1 MKTRSRWAAATAIAA
16 TILGGLLLFM
26 FQNST
31 AKKSQSES
39 MAPSEAWTSR
49 SVRPLDSVESE
60 PRSHNVAE
68 TRPFVDLSAAE
79 RRAFMRSIL
88 QFEHRVI
95 FQTMLAAG
103 RVEHDPMKEGA
114 IATTLAQS
122 IRERKPTA
130 GFFAQIREFA
140 INPANPRLE
149 RIEVIAVL
157 SNAATRESLELL
169 VDLSTSIAD
178 PDIRRVASES
188 VGRVGALRG
197 DGNALSSS
205 LERVWRE
212 SSDNAMLVSVASS
225 LAKIGAPS
233 GIELLLASALK
244 SDGRDNRLTAAQSAL
259 QEVYLPNAVP
269 ALASRLA
276 NQPSTSAPAKVVA
289 PILANIGDVTA
300 ATAVV
305 SWLQGQ
311 TEDASPL
318 IQDLVVQRT
327 RTEQMLAAWSAALDP
342 AVSFRN
348 EQNREAIRAALA
360 VYRAGRTLER

>member
-1 MKTRSRWAAATAIAA
+1 MKTRRRWAAGTAIAA
-16 TILGGLLLFM
+16 MILGGLLLFILKK
-26 FQNST
+26 T
-31 AKKSQSES
+31 AVKKSQSES
-39 MAPSEAWTSR
+39 MAPSEVWASR
-49 SVRPLDSVESE
+49 SVRPLASVEPE
-60 PRSHNVAE
+60 ARSHNVAE

-95 FQTMLAAG
+95 FQIMLSAA
-103 RVEHDPMKEGA
+103 RVEQDPMKEGA
-114 IATTLAQS
+114 IATTLAQA
-122 IRERKPTA
+122 IRERKPTP
-130 GFFAQIREFA
+130 GFFAQLREFA
-140 INPANPRLE
+140 INASNPRLE

-169 VDLSTSIAD
+169 IDLSTNIAD
-178 PDIRRVASES
+178 PDVRRITSES
-188 VGRVGALRG
+188 VGRVGALHG
-197 DGNALSSS
+197 DGNTLSSS

-212 SSDNAMLVSVASS
+212 SSDNAMLVNVASS

-259 QEVYLPNAVP
+259 QEVYLPSAVP

-276 NQPSTSAPAKVVA
+276 NQRSTSAPAKLVA
-289 PILANIGDVTA
+289 PILANIGDGTA

-327 RTEQMLAAWSAALDP
+327 RTEQMLAAWNAALAP
-342 AVSFRN
+342 AVPFRN

-360 VYRAGRTLER
+360 VYRAGHTLQK